1 MYHHHTSFFF
11 YRSISIIGQGILVPI
26 RWQSKDIL
34 KSLEQNMFLQVKWLF
49 TSFSSEF
56 T

>member
-1 MYHHHTSFFF
+1 MYHHHSSMFF
-11 YRSISIIGQGILVPI
+11 YRSISVTGQGILVLI
-26 RWQSKDIL
+26 RWQSKYIL
-34 KSLEQNMFLQVKWLF
+34 KSLERNAFLQVKWLF